1 VGFSEG
7 ELGISLIGTS
17 PTGNTVKTTEG
28 RARIELNAQ
37 DVSGTTVATP
47 EADSNLVG
55 IRSNGATRFIFD
67 AEGELHL
74 TPSSGSSTVISPSAS
89 SSLMGGNVGIGTTTP
104 ANKLNIEGSGN
115 ALNVSSGASCS
126 YIAAGSTSF
135 TACSSR
141 DIKENIEPFTVSN
154 ILGKIA
160 SVPVNRFDFINGSKG
175 NVGLIAEDFYSV
187 LGKGSNSTVSGQDVD
202 MALWLAVQELA
213 KENEELKARIAALE
227 SRI

>member
-1 VGFSEG
+1 MTHTTDTKVAANISNYGTGNSFVVEDSASDTTPFIIDNAGQVG
-7 ELGISLIGTS
+7 IGTAS
-17 PTGNTVKTTEG
+17 PTSLLHLSASNNN
-28 RARIELNAQ
+28 AMLN
-37 DVSGTTVATP
+37 
-47 EADSNLVG
+47 
-55 IRSNGATRFIFD
+55 ISNGTNSIFFINGTL
-67 AEGELHL
+67 ER
-74 TPSSGSSTVISPSAS
+74 
-89 SSLMGGNVGIGTTTP
+89 VGIGTTVP